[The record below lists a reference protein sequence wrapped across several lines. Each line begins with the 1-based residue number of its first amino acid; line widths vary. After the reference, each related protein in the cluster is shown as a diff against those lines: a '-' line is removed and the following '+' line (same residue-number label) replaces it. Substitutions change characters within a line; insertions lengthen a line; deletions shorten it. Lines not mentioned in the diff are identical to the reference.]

1 MADEEREPQDRG
13 SEEVPAAE
21 SGVLE
26 FGKVVTNG
34 GATVETLLIAGQI
47 EGHAALSPA
56 LKSTKYEHVL
66 PQLVLAEEDPKI
78 EGLLLLLHTAGGDVE
93 AGLAMAEM
101 IRGMHKPT
109 VSLVLGGGH
118 SIGIPLAVAAEKS
131 FIAETATMTVHPV
144 RISGLVLGVPQSF
157 EYLRR
162 MQDRISEFIVKNS
175 RIPRETLDR
184 FMLGRSDMATDI
196 GTILGAR
203 EAVESGLVD
212 EIGTF
217 SDAMGHLKRRIRENK
232 AQNPA

>member
-1 MADEEREPQDRG
+1 MTEEEYEK
-13 SEEVPAAE
+13 SEEAEEVPARDE
-21 SGVLE
+21 VRE
-26 FGKVVTNG
+26 YGKVITRG
-34 GATVETLLIAGQI
+34 GPTVETLLIAGQI
-47 EGHAALSPA
+47 EGHAALSPS

-66 PQLVLAEEDPKI
+66 PQLVLAGESPEI
-78 EGLLLLLHTAGGDVE
+78 EGLLLLIHTAGGDVE

-101 IRGMHKPT
+101 IRGLPKPV

-118 SIGIPLAVAAEKS
+118 SIGIPLAVAADRS

-162 MQDRISEFIVKNS
+162 MQDRISDFIVKNS
-175 RIPRETLDR
+175 RIPRKTLDR

-212 EIGTF
+212 AIGTF
-217 SDAMGHLKRRIRENK
+217 SDAMAHLKRLIREN
-232 AQNPA
+232 NR